1 MDDLQRIIASFE
13 ASPVLWKDTYAY
25 VVHPLTDGVPRI
37 ETDLLGAVVDESLRL
52 LSDWQMDAILTIEA
66 MGLPIAVP
74 LSRHL
79 SKPLVVIR
87 KRPYGFEDEI
97 VLDQSTGYSSGAL
110 YINDVRQ
117 GEKVVI
123 YDDMLSTGGTLR
135 PVVIALRKAG
145 VIVVGAL
152 VLAAKGDSAERLSD
166 ELDIE
171 VRTIVRLDVDGAGVV
186 TATRGHDS

>member
-166 ELDIE
+166 EIDLE